1 MKFKGLAALP
11 DANQQKQTLGFTFS
25 AWITTP
31 EWEQIWKKQEAALH
45 RQCPKR
51 MQAYFMIVIFFPDEI
66 STAVT
71 DPAVAA
77 EHFLW

>member
-1 MKFKGLAALP
+1 MLISRNKHWALP
-11 DANQQKQTLGFTFS
+11 FLHELQLLNGNRYG
-25 AWITTP
+25 
-31 EWEQIWKKQEAALH
+31 KKQEAALH

-77 EHFLW
+77 EHFL